1 MNIYVVVFIDGTRAE
16 VNALNATKA
25 VEYAQDQHKKTVHSV
40 GFKEKVQEIQQVNTF
55 ESLRRGGPNF

>member
-25 VEYAQDQHKKTVHSV
+25 VEFAQEQHKKTVHSV
-40 GFKEKVQEIQQVNTF
+40 GFKERVQEVHVGGF
-55 ESLRRGGPNF
+55 EPQRRGGNF